1 MDKYIQTNGI
11 QLHALDYPGEEPT
24 LVYLPGLTAN
34 AHLFSGVAQA
44 GLTPRFRI
52 LGLDLRGRGSSDKPE
67 SGYTMADH
75 AADLIGVL
83 DAEGI
88 AKATLV
94 GHSFGGLL
102 SMYMAATHPD
112 RVERIVIIDAAKSAA
127 SQEVAE
133 MIRPSLARLGVVLPS
148 VDVYLAAVKQ
158 MPYLDGWDD
167 SLEAY
172 FRADMHVNE
181 DGTARA
187 NASATAI
194 GAAIDGVLAEDWD
207 AIINR
212 ITCPAILINATEPY
226 GPPGSPP
233 VVSEADARK
242 TAVQLANCQYVHVP
256 GNHITMVFGENAKN
270 VADAILNFITPET
283 L

>member
-1 MDKYIQTNGI
+1 MDKYIKTNGI
-11 QLHALDYPGEEPT
+11 QLHALDYPGDGST
-24 LVYLPGLTAN
+24 LIYLPGLTAT
-34 AHLFSGVAQA
+34 AYLFDGVAQS

-52 LGLDLRGRGSSDKPE
+52 LGLDLRGRGRSDKPE

-75 AADLIGVL
+75 AADVIGVL

-88 AKATLV
+88 TRATLV

-102 SMYMAATHPD
+102 SLYLAANHPD

-133 MIRPSLARLGVVLPS
+133 MIRPSLDRLGVVLPS
-148 VDVYLAAVKQ
+148 ADVYIAAIKQ
-158 MPYLDGWDD
+158 APYLDEWND

-172 FRADMHVNE
+172 FRADMQVNA
-181 DGTARA
+181 DGTVQAH
-187 NASATAI
+187 ASAQAI
-194 GAAIDGVLAEDWD
+194 GAVIDGILEEDWD
-207 AIINR
+207 AIINGVS
-212 ITCPAILINATEPY
+212 CPAILINATEPY

-233 VVSEADARK
+233 IVTEAQARE
-242 TAVQLANCQYVHVP
+242 TAVQMQNCQYVHVP

-270 VADAILNFITPET
+270 VADAIMKFISAET
-283 L
+283 V